1 MTKIKLAIADD
12 HEKFR
17 KEIIRIIH
25 LENDLE
31 VILEAANGTD
41 LLEQLKIKTPDVIL
55 MDIRMPFM
63 DGIEAT
69 EKINELYP
77 HLKII
82 AYSQYDQEE
91 NIIKMNIHGVKS
103 FIGKEDEPEELF
115 KAIRIVHDGGL
126 YMTDNAALIIRHYLA
141 GISLTGAEDF
151 VGSEFENNLSEIE
164 LLILKSICR
173 GLSSTDIS
181 KIIHKSHRTVE
192 KYRNDLYQK
201 FKVNNKKEL
210 IEKAMKF
217 LMHRVER
224 QPKI

>member
-1 MTKIKLAIADD
+1 MTKIKLAIAEDC
-12 HEKFR
+12 EKFR
-17 KEIIRIIH
+17 KAIIRFINK
-25 LENDLE
+25 ENDLE
-31 VILEAANGTD
+31 VILEAENGIH
-41 LLEQLKIKTPDVIL
+41 LLEQLKTKTPDVIL
-55 MDIRMPFM
+55 MDIRMPVM

-69 EKINELYP
+69 DKINEFYP

-115 KAIRIVHDGGL
+115 KAIRIVHDGGV
-126 YMTDNAALIIRHYLA
+126 YMTDKAALIVQHYLSE
-141 GISLTGAEDF
+141 ISSTNAEDF
-151 VGSEFENNLSEIE
+151 ISSEFENNLSETE
-164 LLILKSICR
+164 LLVLKSICK

-201 FKVNNKKEL
+201 FKVSNKKEL
-210 IEKAMKF
+210 IEKAMKS
-217 LMHRVER
+217 LMHSVER
-224 QPKI
+224 